1 MGDTTQIEAILEVQ
15 HGQFLF
21 CFVLNCSP
29 DFNIG
34 LQFSLFTYL
43 FYYYKIVS

>member
-1 MGDTTQIEAILEVQ
+1 MSDTTQIEDILEVQ

-21 CFVLNCSP
+21 CFVLNCSL
-29 DFNIG
+29 DFSIG